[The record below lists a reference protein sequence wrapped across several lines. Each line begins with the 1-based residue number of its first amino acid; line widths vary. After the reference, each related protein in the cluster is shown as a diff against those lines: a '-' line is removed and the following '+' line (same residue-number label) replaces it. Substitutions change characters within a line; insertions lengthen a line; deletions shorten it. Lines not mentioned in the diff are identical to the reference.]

1 MTGIFKTSH
10 ALYQHTGGQETSM
23 EKKKKTEKHKDTIME
38 LH

>member
-23 EKKKKTEKHKDTIME
+23 KKKTKKHKDTIME
-38 LH
+38 LR